1 MMSTNV
7 SSPSALSPSP
17 APTRL
22 KAERIQLRL
31 QSMGWS
37 VSASRRL
44 LSRRFQFTTQKEAM
58 AFLNLALAVA
68 ENAPAPDRRA
78 PAFLLRG
85 TQVRMTI
92 SAHGPALGN
101 AELALARSVS
111 LLG

>member
-1 MMSTNV
+1 MSLNV
-7 SSPSALSPSP
+7 SSPSISPP
-17 APTRL
+17 PAAPTRL

-31 QSMGWS
+31 RNMGWNI
-37 VSASRRL
+37 SASRRL
-44 LSRRFQFTTQKEAM
+44 LSRRFQFATQKEAM

-68 ENAPAPDRRA
+68 ESAQTPARRC

-85 TQVRMTI
+85 AQVRMTI
-92 SAHGPALGN
+92 SAHGPTLAK

>member
-1 MMSTNV
+1 MSINV
-7 SSPSALSPSP
+7 SSPSTSTPSA

-31 QSMGWS
+31 RTMGWNIS
-37 VSASRRL
+37 TSRRL
-44 LSRRFQFTTQKEAM
+44 LSRRFQFSTQKEAM
-58 AFLNLALAVA
+58 AFLNLAIAVA
-68 ENAPAPDRRA
+68 ESAQSAACRC

-85 TQVRMTI
+85 AQVRMTI
-92 SAHGPALGN
+92 SAQGTALAK